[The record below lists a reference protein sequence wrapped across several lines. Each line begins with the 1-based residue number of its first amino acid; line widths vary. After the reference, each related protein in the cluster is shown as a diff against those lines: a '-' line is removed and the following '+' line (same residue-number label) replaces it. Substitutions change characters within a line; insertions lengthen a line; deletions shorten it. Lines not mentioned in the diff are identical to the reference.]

1 MPHVSYV
8 GVLVAAV
15 SAFVLGGIWYS
26 PLLFANAWLRE
37 IGKTKEQLG
46 NANMAKIF
54 GGAFVLAFITAWV
67 FAMFL
72 GPTVTVKF
80 GAAAG
85 FAAGL
90 CWVGT
95 SLGTSYLF
103 ERRSLRLWLINA
115 GYFTLMFTLM
125 GALIGLI
132 HV

>member
-8 GVLVAAV
+8 GVLAAAL
-15 SAFVLGGIWYS
+15 SAFALGGIWYS
-26 PLLFANAWLRE
+26 PMLFGDAWLHE

-46 NANMAKIF
+46 TRNIGVVF
-54 GGAFVLAFITAWV
+54 GGAFVLAFIAAWV

-72 GPTVTVKF
+72 GPTVNVRF

-103 ERRSLRLWLINA
+103 EARSLKLWLING
-115 GYFTLMFTLM
+115 GYFTLMFTIM
-125 GALIGLI
+125 GALLGLI
-132 HV
+132 HI

>member
-8 GVLVAAV
+8 GVLVAAL
-15 SAFVLGGIWYS
+15 SAFVLGGVWYS
-26 PLLFANAWLRE
+26 PMLFANAWLHE

-46 NANMAKIF
+46 TRKMGVVF

-72 GPTVTVKF
+72 GPTVTVGF

-90 CWVGT
+90 CWVST
-95 SLGTSYLF
+95 SFGTSYLF
-103 ERRSLRLWLINA
+103 EGRSLKLWLINA
-115 GYFTLMFTLM
+115 GYFTLMFTIM
-125 GALIGLI
+125 GGLLGLI
-132 HV
+132 HI